1 VEATNMGEIKT
12 MATTF
17 LDKTNVALL
26 FEGKNCHLGK
36 IFKLRVHS
44 IIEGIFMSVVEI
56 DERGRMTVPKKLGL
70 RKSRAIIIPA
80 GSFFVTI
87 PLPKAPQKEAE
98 KWLDTSKEHKELKSL
113 AEKAASEDAVNRA
126 KRRHQL

>member
-1 VEATNMGEIKT
+1 
-12 MATTF
+12 
-17 LDKTNVALL
+17 
-26 FEGKNCHLGK
+26 
-36 IFKLRVHS
+36 
-44 IIEGIFMSVVEI
+44 MSVVEI

-87 PLPKAPQKEAE
+87 PLPKVPHKEAE
-98 KWLDTSKEHKELKSL
+98 KWLSTSKEHRELKNF
-113 AEKAASEDAVNRA
+113 AEESATQDAVNRA

>member
-1 VEATNMGEIKT
+1 LVCFGWSLSLIGARIVFMGKS
-12 MATTF
+12 
-17 LDKTNVALL
+17 LSLW
-26 FEGKNCHLGK
+26 
-36 IFKLRVHS
+36 VHYTL
-44 IIEGIFMSVVEI
+44 EGILMSVVEI

-87 PLPKAPQKEAE
+87 PLPKTPQKEAE
-98 KWLDTSKEHKELKSL
+98 KWLPTNKEHKELKIL
-113 AEKAASEDAVNRA
+113 AEKAAREDAVNRA

>member
-1 VEATNMGEIKT
+1 MHFYARAKT
-12 MATTF
+12 VLWGKF
-17 LDKTNVALL
+17 LSCGYIVL
-26 FEGKNCHLGK
+26 FEG
-36 IFKLRVHS
+36 IS
-44 IIEGIFMSVVEI
+44 MSVVEI
-56 DERGRMTVPKKLGL
+56 DERGRMTIPKKLGL

-98 KWLDTSKEHKELKSL
+98 KWLDTSKEHKELKNL